1 MGVMARE
8 SNDPTWRS
16 GLRPW
21 FHGWGKSL
29 QGSASDAGQTPT
41 TRSQA
46 MGLRRSGGLDLA
58 WETS

>member
-1 MGVMARE
+1 MDCE
-8 SNDPTWRS
+8 SNRLAWRS

-29 QGSASDAGQTPT
+29 QGSASEAGQTLT

-46 MGLRRSGGLDLA
+46 LGLRPSTRLDLA
-58 WETS
+58 SRNILA